1 MYRLRPVSGVS
12 DLTSDRPLV
21 EQLPSKAPG
30 SRSAPPDLELLITEV
45 AALAE
50 LLAQVAELAGNA
62 AIFPGHWE
70 TLAEQAM
77 EHPSVRAALLA
88 TARGNVVS
96 TPDSTVTNV
105 SDIEPCT
112 PCDTAAGVRPD
123 SSTASKVQP
132 WPCAGREPAA
142 VRLVLWG
149 VVTLAK
155 QAPELSDEQ
164 LRSRLAALGRLI
176 R

>member
-1 MYRLRPVSGVS
+1 VYRVRPLSEVSH
-12 DLTSDRPLV
+12 LTSDRPPV
-21 EQLPSKAPG
+21 EQHPSNAPD
-30 SRSAPPDLELLITEV
+30 SRSAPPDVELLITEV
-45 AALAE
+45 ALAG
-50 LLAQVAELAGNA
+50 LLAQVVELADKA
-62 AIFPGHWE
+62 AIFPSHWE

-88 TARGNVVS
+88 TTEGCAVS

-105 SDIEPCT
+105 NNIKPCP

-123 SSTASKVQP
+123 PSTASKVQA

-164 LRSRLAALGRLI
+164 LRSRLAALGRSI